1 MYCPLCCLLE
11 GHDNKHEL
19 IYINVEK
26 IRENK
31 DKLYEES
38 VSEFDKIY
46 KKAKK
51 LKERIDEEN
60 KKIRISYE
68 EVENNLT
75 TFYKN
80 EHLNLDIQE
89 KKVKNELDE
98 KVKEIKNELQK
109 FIKEIENI
117 VSSCEKIDSL
127 IEDYKENSYNSEIKT
142 LHYISK
148 IILNNEKSNE
158 FFKKPIKNVNITF
171 PPDSLYSEKDTPRYY
186 YYIFNGIP
194 VPKIDYLYKKTENIK
209 IRWNIDSLKFEYN
222 KIEYLV
228 EIKEEG
234 NGDWSSFTVD
244 EERLEFK
251 YKNDT
256 NYEVKIRVI
265 VDGLYG
271 EYSEIKKFNEKDL

>member
-1 MYCPLCCLLE
+1 M
-11 GHDNKHEL
+11 
-19 IYINVEK
+19 
-26 IRENK
+26 
-31 DKLYEES
+31 
-38 VSEFDKIY
+38 
-46 KKAKK
+46 
-51 LKERIDEEN
+51 
-60 KKIRISYE
+60 
-68 EVENNLT
+68 T

-80 EHLNLDIQE
+80 EHLNLDIKE

-117 VSSCEKIDSL
+117 VSSCEKIDNL
-127 IEDYKENSYNSEIKT
+127 IEDYKEKTYNSEIKT

-171 PPDSLYSEKDTPRYY
+171 PSDYIEKDTPRYY
-186 YYIFNGIP
+186 YYFFNWIP
-194 VPKIDYLYKKTENIK
+194 VPKIDYLYKKKNIK
-209 IRWNIDSLKFEYN
+209 ISWNIDSLKFEYN

-244 EERLEFK
+244 EEKLEFK

-256 NYEVKIRVI
+256 NYEV
-265 VDGLYG
+265 
-271 EYSEIKKFNEKDL
+271 